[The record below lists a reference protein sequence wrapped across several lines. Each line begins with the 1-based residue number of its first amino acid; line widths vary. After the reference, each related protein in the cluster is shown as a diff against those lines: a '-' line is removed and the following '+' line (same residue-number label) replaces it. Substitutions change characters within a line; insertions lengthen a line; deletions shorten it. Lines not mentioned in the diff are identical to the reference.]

1 MKGIQKVLQ
10 VNMLDWKTFQY
21 LYTNK
26 MYISPEFM
34 WA

>member
-1 MKGIQKVLQ
+1 MRGIQKVLQ
-10 VNMLDWKTFQY
+10 VDVFDWKTVQY

-26 MYISPEFM
+26 MHISPELM